1 MKSFNLYEISARD
14 LDSTLKLDDDSF
26 AIYIGQII
34 EKFYPSIL
42 PGTDE
47 FNNLVV
53 GYRASFEAEK
63 LVRTNIPLHNGFRVI
78 YTKTGLIR
86 NLINEIY
93 FNLDDLII
101 H

>member
-1 MKSFNLYEISARD
+1 MKSFNLYEMSDCD
-14 LDSTLKLDDDSF
+14 LEANLKLDPDSF

-34 EKFYPSIL
+34 EKFYPNIV

-47 FNNLVV
+47 FKELIV

-63 LVRTNIPLHNGFRVI
+63 LVRINRALHNGFRVI

-93 FNLDDLII
+93 FNLDDLVV